1 MRFFPGPPAA
11 PGGPFTIEYEGIGI
25 YDAAVQKRILIAEDE
40 HAIAQALLRRLRA
53 RGYDPTVATDP
64 DSALAAFADGRPDLV
79 IASLTL
85 AHDGGRRLCR
95 EIRRMPLGSLVPI
108 LFLGTGKEAI
118 DSVGEAIA
126 AGADHFFAKPEGVG
140 ELLAKV
146 ITYIGPGEDLPATEA
161 GASDPP
167 GPVSDAEWAELDA
180 LLAEPEG
187 SSADG
192 DGPPPAPPAA
202 EADGGP
208 RDAFG
213 WRPPDR
219 ARPPSPPPRP
229 PAAPPALRRPAE
241 RRFERPESP
250 RPDAQAEHEAL
261 LDTGR
266 PMDLARRGIG
276 ELLAAAWRA
285 ELSGRVELAAS
296 GVLRRVFFEAGRPV
310 YADSSKPSEDLA
322 AHLAAEGFVSRAAL
336 MRARAR
342 ADQVG
347 ASPEEILIEAGF
359 IESDEVYRALRDHVL
374 ERVLSLFAL
383 ERGETVVLAGGP
395 RPLDPVD
402 IGAHP
407 ARLILD
413 GVRRKYGRLRLYRA
427 FGTASAIPRPQTGAN
442 LPPGL
447 GLRPDE
453 AAVHGACDGRRSV
466 VEIARVARV
475 GEVDALAILYG
486 LAILDVIEAPGGR
499 RAGLLPALDPE
510 AVARAGAPRTADQMP
525 GFADLVQAKLTEALT
540 GDYFQVLGVEP
551 GATVAEV
558 RAAFEALRR
567 RFDPHRVR
575 RDGPLW
581 HQVSEIAAVVEDA
594 YAMLSDPR
602 LRTRYED
609 ALR

>member
-1 MRFFPGPPAA
+1 M
-11 PGGPFTIEYEGIGI
+11 
-25 YDAAVQKRILIAEDE
+25 QKRILIAEDE
-40 HAIAQALLRRLRA
+40 HAIAQALSRRLRA
-53 RGYDPTVATDP
+53 RGYDPRLADAP
-64 DSALAAFADGRPDLV
+64 DAALAAFADGRPDLV

-85 AHDGGRRLCR
+85 PHDGGRRLCR
-95 EIRRMPLGSLVPI
+95 EIRRLPLGSLVPI
-108 LFLGTGKEAI
+108 LFLGTGKGAI
-118 DSVGEAIA
+118 DSVSEAIA
-126 AGADHFFAKPEGVG
+126 AGADHYFEKPQGIG

-167 GPVSDAEWAELDA
+167 GPVSEAEWAELDA
-180 LLAEPEG
+180 LLVEDASG
-187 SSADG
+187 SSGGADG
-192 DGPPPAPPAA
+192 ADDAAGAA
-202 EADGGP
+202 EDAP

-213 WRPPDR
+213 WTPPER
-219 ARPPSPPPRP
+219 AARPPEPPARP
-229 PAAPPALRRPAE
+229 PAQPPALKGVPGRGFRRPDA
-241 RRFERPESP
+241 P
-250 RPDAQAEHEAL
+250 RPDEKAAHEAQ
-261 LDTGR
+261 LDAGR
-266 PMDLARRGIG
+266 PVDLARRGVG

-285 ELSGRVELAAS
+285 ELSGRIEFAAS

-310 YADSSKPSEDLA
+310 YADSSAPSEDLA
-322 AHLAAEGFVSRAAL
+322 AHLAGEGVVSRAAL

-359 IESDEVYRALRDHVL
+359 IEPDEVYRALREHVL
-374 ERVLSLFAL
+374 ERVLALFSL
-383 ERGETVVLAGGP
+383 ERGETVVLQGGP

-402 IGAHP
+402 LGVHP

-427 FGTASAIPRPQTGAN
+427 FGTASAIPRPQTGAT
-442 LPPGL
+442 LPADL
-447 GLRPDE
+447 ALRPDE

-466 VEIARVARV
+466 VEIARAARV
-475 GEVDALAILYG
+475 GEVDALAILYA
-486 LAILDVIEAPGGR
+486 LAILDLVEAPGGR

-525 GFADLVQAKLTEALT
+525 GFADLVQAKLAEALT

-551 GATVAEV
+551 GATPAEV

-581 HQVSEIAAVVEDA
+581 HQVVEIAAVVDDA
-594 YAMLSDPR
+594 YAMLKDPR
-602 LRTRYED
+602 LRARYED

>member
-1 MRFFPGPPAA
+1 M
-11 PGGPFTIEYEGIGI
+11 
-25 YDAAVQKRILIAEDE
+25 QKRILIAEDE

-53 RGYDPTVATDP
+53 RGYDPTVAADP
-64 DSALAAFADGRPDLV
+64 DGALAAFADGRPDLV

-85 AHDGGRRLCR
+85 PHDGGRRLCR
-95 EIRRMPLGSLVPI
+95 EIRSMPLGSLVPI
-108 LFLGTGKEAI
+108 LFLGTGNEAI
-118 DSVGEAIA
+118 DSVAEAIA
-126 AGADHFFAKPEGVG
+126 AGADHFFEKPAGVG

-146 ITYIGPGEDLPATEA
+146 ITYIGPGEDLPPTEQGSA
-161 GASDPP
+161 PP
-167 GPVSDAEWAELDA
+167 SPVSEAEWAELDA
-180 LLAEPEG
+180 LLAEPDG
-187 SSADG
+187 SSADAAA
-192 DGPPPAPPAA
+192 PPPIPDA
-202 EADGGP
+202 EEGP

-213 WRPPDR
+213 WRPPER
-219 ARPPSPPPRP
+219 ARP
-229 PAAPPALRRPAE
+229 PAAPTHAAPPPALRGPTT

-250 RPDAQAEHEAL
+250 RPDDKAEHEAL

-266 PMDLARRGIG
+266 PMDLGRRGIG
-276 ELLAAAWRA
+276 ELLAAAWQA
-285 ELSGRVELAAS
+285 ELSGRIELAAS
-296 GVLRRVFFEAGRPV
+296 GVLRRVFFEGGRPV

-322 AHLAAEGFVSRAAL
+322 AHLAGEGFISRAAL

-359 IESDEVYRALRDHVL
+359 IEPDEVYRALRDHVL

-402 IGAHP
+402 IGVHP

-427 FGTASAIPRPQTGAN
+427 FGTASAIPMPQTGAT
-442 LPPGL
+442 LPAGL
-447 GLRPDE
+447 ALRPDE
-453 AAVHGACDGRRSV
+453 STVHGACDGRRSV

-486 LAILDVIEAPGGR
+486 LSILDVVEAPGGR

-525 GFADLVQAKLTEALT
+525 GFADLVQAKLTEVLT

-551 GATVAEV
+551 GATGAEV

-581 HQVSEIAAVVEDA
+581 HQVSEIAAVVDDA
-594 YAMLSDPR
+594 FAILSNPR